1 MPKTY
6 TKLYWKIEQ
15 PLQTSTRFLSTVV
28 IISLLFLT
36 GLPAS
41 SQDGMFLLRKD
52 DRVRGDQRAPV
63 TLLEYSDYT
72 CGYCEKFFEET
83 WPLLFSDY
91 IQTGK
96 VRLIYR
102 DFPRAISGPS
112 VDTAMAARCA
122 GEQGQYWPMHDQLF
136 TSRQKFSLEQLKGQA
151 KDLRLNIKQFNKC
164 FQTERYME
172 SIYQDRMEGGSIG
185 VRGTPHFILFLTH
198 NPEAGPFLVIPGAF
212 PYTVFQEQIEKLLGT
227 ASTSQSTDNL

>member
-1 MPKTY
+1 MLGTY
-6 TKLYWKIEQ
+6 KKSYCRMVRSLK
-15 PLQTSTRFLSTVV
+15 TSTRFLSMLV
-28 IISLLFLT
+28 ITTLLFLS

-41 SQDGMFLLRKD
+41 SQDSTFLLRKD
-52 DRVRGDQRAPV
+52 DRIRGDQRAPV

-83 WPLLFSDY
+83 WPLLYSDY

-122 GEQGQYWPMHDQLF
+122 GEQGQYWSMHDRLFASQRKFSHDQL
-136 TSRQKFSLEQLKGQA
+136 QKQA
-151 KDLRLNIKQFNKC
+151 EDLRLNIQQFNEC
-164 FQTERYME
+164 FQEERYME
-172 SIYQDRMEGGSIG
+172 AIYQDRMEGGSIG

-212 PYTVFQEQIEKLLGT
+212 PYTTFEEQIENLLSKLSAPTNSNPL
-227 ASTSQSTDNL
+227 